1 MSREIRIKTV
11 SVGGNNPPRILG
23 VLNISPESFFTDSF
37 TPCSQVFRRME
48 EMRRAG
54 ADIIDLG
61 ARSTALNAP
70 PISAAEERERVV
82 SALRDL
88 DGCGIPISLDTCR
101 AEVLTAALHY
111 DIALVNDISG
121 LSDESYAK
129 SVADSGLPAILMASN
144 TIPGD
149 PLNFDETKSAIST
162 VLSRAEKYGI
172 ENIILDP
179 GVGKWT
185 AERTS
190 EADWE
195 LCRRFSELKAYDLP
209 LLAAVSRKSFIGER
223 LNKPPHER
231 IFGSLAV
238 FYHLMEAG
246 ADLLR
251 VHDVGAASDFVKVF
265 THLNGED

>member
-1 MSREIRIKTV
+1 MSRAIRIKSV

-37 TPCSQVFRRME
+37 TPCSQVFRRAE

-70 PISAAEERERVV
+70 PLSASEEKERVV

-88 DGCGIPISLDTCR
+88 EGCGLPISLDTCR

-111 DIALVNDISG
+111 DISLVNDISG
-121 LSDESYAK
+121 LSDEVYAK
-129 SVADSGLPAILMASN
+129 AVADSGLPAILMASDVL
-144 TIPGD
+144 PGD
-149 PLNFDETKSAIST
+149 PLNFAETNAALSF

-172 ENIILDP
+172 EDIILDP
-179 GVGKWT
+179 GIGKWT
-185 AERTS
+185 KERTS
-190 EADWE
+190 DADWE
-195 LCRRFSELKAYDLP
+195 LCRRFSELKSYNLP
-209 LLAAVSRKSFIGER
+209 LLAAVSRKSFIGEC
-223 LNKPPHER
+223 LDKPPHER

-238 FYHLMEAG
+238 FYHLMESG

-251 VHDVGAASDFVKVF
+251 VHDVGAAADFVKIF
-265 THLNGED
+265 TRLNGED

>member
-1 MSREIRIKTV
+1 MSREIRIKSV

-23 VLNISPESFFTDSF
+23 VLNISPESFFSDSF
-37 TPCSQVFRRME
+37 TPCSQVFRRAE

-70 PISAAEERERVV
+70 PISAAEEKERVV
-82 SALRDL
+82 TALKDL

-101 AEVLTAALHY
+101 PEVLTAALHY

-121 LSDESYAK
+121 LTDVGYAK
-129 SVADSGLPAILMASN
+129 AVADSGLPAILMAAD
-144 TIPGD
+144 TVPGD
-149 PLNFDETKSAIST
+149 PLTFAETEAAISL
-162 VLSRAEKYGI
+162 VLSRAETYGI
-172 ENIILDP
+172 EDIILDP

-185 AERTS
+185 DARTS

-195 LCRRFSELKAYDLP
+195 LCRRFSALQEYNLP
-209 LLAAVSRKSFIGER
+209 LLAAVSRKSFIGEC
-223 LNKPPHER
+223 LNKPSHER
-231 IFGSLAV
+231 LFGSLAV

-251 VHDVGAASDFVKVF
+251 VHDVGPAADFVRVF
-265 THLNGED
+265 TRLNGED

>member
-70 PISAAEERERVV
+70 PISAAEERERVI

-129 SVADSGLPAILMASN
+129 SVADSGLPATLMASN

-149 PLNFDETKSAIST
+149 PLNFDETKSAMST

-265 THLNGED
+265 TRLNGED